1 MARPRAID
9 YDDKR
14 HAILARSAT
23 LFAERGYARTSMTE
37 IGEAC
42 GISKALF
49 YHYYASKEQ
58 LLADMLAE
66 HFAELD
72 IAVGAADDAGTAP
85 AVRLNR
91 MVRALLAVYA
101 DRDALHKVQ
110 MNDLAVLPVAMQREL
125 KIVERRLVD
134 RFARVVVDLN
144 PGLRHRPELVK
155 PVTMSLF
162 GMLNWHH
169 TWFRDNGPLTRDAYA
184 DLATR
189 LFINGLG
196 DALTTC

>member
-14 HAILARSAT
+14 QAILARSAA

-58 LLADMLAE
+58 LLAGMLAE
-66 HFAELD
+66 HFAELEM
-72 IAVGAADDAGTAP
+72 AVGAVDDAGVAP

-144 PGLRHRPELVK
+144 PDLRARPELIK

-189 LFINGLG
+189 LFITGLG
-196 DALTTC
+196 DAVR